1 MEQKTFTFAEKN
13 GIILSAD
20 LITGKEKTSQTIIYF
35 HGGGLLYGSRHDL
48 NDAYI
53 GQFLENG
60 FNVLLADYRLAPEVK
75 LPDIYED
82 ASDLI
87 LFFRHHAESLGL
99 PDKEFILFGQS
110 SGAFLALMLASDPM
124 LPRPCA
130 VLSFYGYSSVSAP
143 WLRERN
149 KYFNTFPLIS
159 ESLKNAMIRQTP
171 LTVGSVDTRYP
182 LYVYSRQS
190 GKWLDLVLASTILNK
205 NSNHLN
211 SIQNVIFTFCPQFFS
226 HIVLQMKM
234 FQLKN
239 RKKLKMGRLQV
250 SSLQCVIYR
259 MTLILIRL
267 ELKVGWLMMP
277 PFAFCMTSKR
287 KTSERI
293 RSLVFWC
300 SLHKFFG

>member
-143 WLRERN
+143 WLKERN

-171 LTVGSVDTRYP
+171 LTAGSVDTRYP

-190 GKWLDLVLASTILNK
+190 GKWLDLVFGENYSKQDLEPFELDPERDFHFLPPVFLAHSFADEDVPIEESEKIK
-205 NSNHLN
+205 N
-211 SIQNVIFTFCPQFFS
+211 
-226 HIVLQMKM
+226 
-234 FQLKN
+234 
-239 RKKLKMGRLQV
+239 G
-250 SSLQCVIYR
+250 
-259 MTLILIRL
+259 TL
-267 ELKVGWLMMP
+267 
-277 PFAFCMTSKR
+277 
-287 KTSERI
+287 TSEFFTVRDLPHDFDTHTAGAEGRMAYDAAI
-293 RSLVFWC
+293 RF
-300 SLHKFFG
+300 LHDVQKKNQ